1 MQIPMRNDQEKPEL
15 LIERSFAAS
24 LEVVF
29 KAWTDPECMAQWAGP
44 KDFVARGDQ
53 LDLRPGGIHR
63 ACLIAPNGDEHWVN
77 GKYIEVQPPR
87 RLVFTHAWEMAN
99 GERGPETLVTI
110 EFIGE
115 GDVTHMRFHQAF
127 FDSVESRDGHE
138 GGWSESFDRL
148 KHFLEHDIVGM

>member
-1 MQIPMRNDQEKPEL
+1 MPIPTPEYQQRPEL
-15 LIERSFAAS
+15 LIERSFAAPRD
-24 LEVVF
+24 VVF

-63 ACLIAPNGDEHWVN
+63 ACLIAPNGDEHWVS
-77 GKYIEVQPPR
+77 GTYIEIEPPR
-87 RLVFTHAWEMAN
+87 RLVFTHAWERAN
-99 GERGPETLVTI
+99 GQRSPETVVTL
-110 EFIGE
+110 EFTDM

-127 FDSVESRDGHE
+127 FDSFESRDGHE

-148 KHFLEHDIVGM
+148 QRFVEHDVFGS